1 LFTTSLLLTE
11 ATRSLKKE
19 VSKYHGKKGKGT

>member
-19 VSKYHGKKGKGT
+19 VS